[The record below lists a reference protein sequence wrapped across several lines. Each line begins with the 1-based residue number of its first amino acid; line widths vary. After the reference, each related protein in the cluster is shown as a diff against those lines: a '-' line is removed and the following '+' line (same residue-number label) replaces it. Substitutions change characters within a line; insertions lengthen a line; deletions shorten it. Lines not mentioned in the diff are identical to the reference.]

1 MKRLIPLILI
11 PIALGGLY
19 LTNPSKSDFQQFIER
34 AMEEHAEAIPDE
46 YRATM
51 DDMGLNFTGIAA
63 LISRLSTR
71 DDYFLFSIHELAY
84 ADQKFK
90 FLGIGTFFLPLQ
102 EPQALS
108 N

>member
-51 DDMGLNFTGIAA
+51 DNMGLNFTGIAA
-63 LISRLSTR
+63 FISRLSTR

-90 FLGIGTFFLPLQ
+90 FLGIGSFFIPLQ

>member
-1 MKRLIPLILI
+1 MKRLIPLILV
-11 PIALGGLY
+11 PIALGALY
-19 LTNPSKSDFQQFIER
+19 FTNPTKSDFQQFIER
-34 AMEEHAEAIPDE
+34 AMEEHAEAIPDQ
-46 YRATM
+46 YKDAM
-51 DDMGLNFTGIAA
+51 DGMGLNFTGIAA